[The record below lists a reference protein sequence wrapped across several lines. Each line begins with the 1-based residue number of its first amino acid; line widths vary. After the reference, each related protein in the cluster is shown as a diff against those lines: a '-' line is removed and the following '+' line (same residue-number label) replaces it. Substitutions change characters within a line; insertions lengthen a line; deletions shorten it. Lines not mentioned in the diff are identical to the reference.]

1 MSEIIS
7 TPPAGD
13 NIAHNSVNLDA
24 SAQSR
29 SAVADQVRALLEK
42 QEKAAPRAVASSDDE
57 SADPSLPGDTSRA
70 APRHAEQ
77 AEPEEKISAIVRARA
92 KASRMRRDAE
102 AQARDL
108 GTQRAQLEQERR
120 EVARIRSASEKMRED
135 PLAGLRELG
144 VDLNEVNERVALEGT
159 AEAKF
164 RALQEMITRQ
174 REELD
179 TYRKTQQQREHS
191 TTVQQAERDF
201 AAIAGN
207 EDQFP
212 FLAARAALHPRG
224 VMQQAYQIQQEYQAK
239 TGKTPT
245 LHELAEALDYLTGE
259 EYRSIAG
266 RQATRNGQQDGRK
279 PGNAAA
285 GSKAPQSRTLSP
297 SRSAERAGASKVD
310 LHNLP
315 RHQQV
320 EYVVNLAKQNAL
332 SKILGT

>member
-7 TPPAGD
+7 TPPTGE
-13 NIAHNSVNLDA
+13 NIAHNSVNIDA

-42 QEKAAPRAVASSDDE
+42 QEKAAPRAAAQADDDE

-70 APRHAEQ
+70 APRQAEQ

-108 GTQRAQLEQERR
+108 GAQRAQLEQERR

-201 AAIAGN
+201 AALAGN
-207 EDQFP
+207 EEQFP

-224 VMQQAYQIQQEYQAK
+224 VMQQAYPE
-239 TGKTPT
+239 
-245 LHELAEALDYLTGE
+245 
-259 EYRSIAG
+259 
-266 RQATRNGQQDGRK
+266 
-279 PGNAAA
+279 NAN
-285 GSKAPQSRTLSP
+285 P
-297 SRSAERAGASKVD
+297 SRACGSAGLFDRRGVSFDRRTPSDPERPTGRPEARQRRRREQGA
-310 LHNLP
+310 
-315 RHQQV
+315 
-320 EYVVNLAKQNAL
+320 AKPHPFAIPF
-332 SKILGT
+332 S